1 MAAGSKRRALTFNF
15 PYDYM
20 FLILKCRGESDLGLC
35 MSSGRVKR
43 MPLRGA
49 DFRRIL
55 RPNSFYNR
63 KLALRSGIFFANPDL
78 MHRPRSD
85 SHLHFDIRNI
95 WLIRTHVPISLLMGM
110 YVLLMYTDDVS
121 RLH

>member
-1 MAAGSKRRALTFNF
+1 
-15 PYDYM
+15 
-20 FLILKCRGESDLGLC
+20 

-63 KLALRSGIFFANPDL
+63 KLALRSGICFANPDF

-121 RLH
+121 LLHE